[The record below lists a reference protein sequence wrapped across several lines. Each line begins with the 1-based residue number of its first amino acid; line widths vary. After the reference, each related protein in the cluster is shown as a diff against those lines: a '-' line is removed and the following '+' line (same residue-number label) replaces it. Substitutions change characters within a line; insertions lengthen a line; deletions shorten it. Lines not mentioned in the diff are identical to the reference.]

1 MFRWLRLSGQQ
12 KDVTAI
18 RGLDTELYN
27 KIHARAKEMGKNVS
41 ELMNN
46 AMKIYLDQLS
56 GTPTV
61 HYGAGSVDLK
71 VSKDDLVKLGKVT
84 FEGVVGLRFSE
95 DVDEEAIENHVASID
110 GCVDVKVPKS
120 AYVSVMKKARDC
132 VNVQPYSSLATD
144 AEARGITRIGGIDS
158 LEISKEDLESLDRKI
173 VLEDIDHLKLGPDID
188 RETVN
193 RYIEVIKDVDELTV
207 PKSIFMLILTKAKD
221 CEEVSKY

>member
-46 AMKIYLDQLS
+46 AMKLYLDKVS
-56 GTPTV
+56 GAPTV

-110 GCVDVKVPKS
+110 DCIDVKVPES

-132 VNVQPYSSLATD
+132 VNVQPYSSATD
-144 AEARGITRIGGIDS
+144 AEAKGITRIGGIDS
-158 LEISKEDLESLDRKI
+158 LEISKEDLESLDGKI
-173 VLEDIDHLKLGPDID
+173 VLEDIEHLKLGPDVD
-188 RETVN
+188 RGTVN

-207 PKSIFMLILTKAKD
+207 PKSIFMQILTKTID